1 MCHIILIGLP
11 LLALSAFWFLPL
23 ALALP
28 TFVVL
33 IAATILFYFYLMK
46 ATRRPVMTGLEGMA
60 HALGRV
66 RSLQGDNAA
75 VWVNSELWLAQTGE
89 ELHVGDQVQV
99 VGIEGLRL
107 RVRKFVPGAEE
118 VPDAKC
124 HG

>member
-1 MCHIILIGLP
+1 MCHVILIGLP

-28 TFVVL
+28 TFVAL
-33 IAATILFYFYLMK
+33 IAATFLFYAYLVK
-46 ATRRPVMTGLEGMA
+46 AARQPVMTGLEGMA

-66 RSLQGDNAA
+66 RSLQGDVAA
-75 VWVNSELWLAQTGE
+75 VWVNSELWLAQAGE
-89 ELHVGDQVQV
+89 ELHEGDQVQV
-99 VGIEGLRL
+99 VGVEGLRL
-107 RVRKFVPGAEE
+107 RVRKVIPGTKE

>member
-1 MCHIILIGLP
+1 MCHVILIGLP

-33 IAATILFYFYLMK
+33 IAATILFYAYLLK
-46 ATRRPVMTGLEGMA
+46 AARRPVMTGLEAMA

-66 RSLQGDNAA
+66 RSLQGDVAA
-75 VWVNSELWLAQTGE
+75 VWVNSELWLAQAGE
-89 ELHVGDQVQV
+89 ELHEGDQVQV
-99 VGIEGLRL
+99 VGVEGLRL
-107 RVRKFVPGAEE
+107 RVRKVNSGAKEE
-118 VPDAKC
+118 PDAKC

>member
-1 MCHIILIGLP
+1 MCHVILIGLP

-33 IAATILFYFYLMK
+33 IAATILFYAYLVK
-46 ATRRPVMTGLEGMA
+46 AARQPVITGLEAMA

-66 RSLQGDNAA
+66 RSLQGDVAA
-75 VWVNSELWLAQTGE
+75 VWVNSELWLAQAGE

-99 VGIEGLRL
+99 VGVEGLRL
-107 RVRKFVPGAEE
+107 RVRKVIPGTRYDR
-118 VPDAKC
+118 VGNC